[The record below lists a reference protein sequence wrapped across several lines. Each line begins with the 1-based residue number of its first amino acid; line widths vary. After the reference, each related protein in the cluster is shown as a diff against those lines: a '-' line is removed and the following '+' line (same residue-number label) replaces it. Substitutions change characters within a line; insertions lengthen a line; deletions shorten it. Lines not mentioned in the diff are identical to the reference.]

1 MTYQM
6 LPHPN
11 LTEFPL
17 FIKIKYYYHEG
28 SWQVGLILEKKSQP
42 ELLELVSNSV
52 LAGQPT
58 KFTQGCTLLAPGG
71 LW

>member
-11 LTEFPL
+11 LTEFPH

-28 SWQVGLILEKKSQP
+28 PWRVGLILEKKPAWITWIGEQ
-42 ELLELVSNSV
+42 
-52 LAGQPT
+52 
-58 KFTQGCTLLAPGG
+58 
-71 LW
+71 